1 MYINEFTNYLSD
13 KIDDIVAVV
22 SGRLENERD
31 IEDYQLEYDYLFN
44 LDSGSLLNNA
54 TDIVYR
60 EIMSYMEIHNYTFM
74 CFRCE
79 IAPLNFLK
87 TDSLHEF
94 RVKIIKCASKISSV
108 HKLRTI
114 NNCSNIF
121 EEVC

>member
-22 SGRLENERD
+22 SGMLENDRD
-31 IEDYQLEYDYLFN
+31 IEEYQLEYDYLFN

-54 TDIVYR
+54 TDIVYK
-60 EIMSYMEIHNYTFM
+60 EIMAYMEIHNYTFM

-87 TDSLHEF
+87 IDSLHEF
-94 RVKIIKCASKISSV
+94 RVKIIKCATKISNV
-108 HKLRTI
+108 HKLRVDAHK
-114 NNCSNIF
+114 NIF
-121 EEVC
+121 EELC

>member
-13 KIDDIVAVV
+13 KIDDIVALA
-22 SGRLENERD
+22 SGMLNNDRD
-31 IEDYQLEYDYLFN
+31 IEEYPLEYDYLFH
-44 LDSGSLLNNA
+44 LGSLLNNA
-54 TDIVYR
+54 SDIVYR
-60 EIMSYMEIHNYTFM
+60 EIMSYMEIHNFTFM

-79 IAPLNFLK
+79 IAPLNFLN

-108 HKLRTI
+108 HKLRVEEHK
-114 NNCSNIF
+114 NIF

>member
-22 SGRLENERD
+22 SGMLENDRD
-31 IEDYQLEYDYLFN
+31 IEEYQLEYDYLFN

-79 IAPLNFLK
+79 TAPLNFLK

-94 RVKIIKCASKISSV
+94 RVKIIKCATKISNV

-114 NNCSNIF
+114 SNCSNIF
-121 EEVC
+121 EELC

>member
-22 SGRLENERD
+22 SGMLDNERD

-79 IAPLNFLK
+79 TAPLNFLK

-94 RVKIIKCASKISSV
+94 RVKIIKCATKISNV
-108 HKLRTI
+108 HKLRVEGHK
-114 NNCSNIF
+114 NIF
-121 EEVC
+121 DEVC

>member
-13 KIDDIVAVV
+13 KIDDIVALA
-22 SGRLENERD
+22 SGMLNNERD
-31 IEDYQLEYDYLFN
+31 IEEYPLEYDYLFH
-44 LDSGSLLNNA
+44 LGSLLNNA
-54 TDIVYR
+54 SDIVYR
-60 EIMSYMEIHNYTFM
+60 EIMSYMEIHNFTFM

-108 HKLRTI
+108 HKLRVD
-114 NNCSNIF
+114 NCSNIF